1 MSGTHSARH
10 PLSTTKLR
18 RQKRRGTILILAV
31 FMMIVMMG
39 MLAMSIDV
47 GYMMNVQTE
56 LKRATD
62 SAALA
67 GAGSL
72 VEGADVAQLQSLDFM
87 LRNPVG
93 SQVLMEEENREA
105 LLEAWLAEHPD
116 EFEVAVG
123 HWDPDAARHPED
135 LRFTESDVMPSTIHV
150 SASRCNVPLFFARVF
165 GRDSFDVHAESIARY
180 QPRDIAL
187 VLDFS
192 ASMNDDSE
200 LRRIYEYGEDA
211 RQAVEDN
218 LWQIYTELNP
228 SYGNLQFE
236 PDYVTLVGEP
246 PSTGCEPQITVKF
259 LENTKQVYVTS
270 TKDLSNVVLR
280 YSDGTTQKIEPLSD
294 PTGTFGDGS
303 KKITKIWVKSG
314 CNASGEGPGYGERF
328 ELSWTNHDPTVEQ
341 CLGLDTVPYPYPSGS
356 WDNYIDYVQS
366 SYYVRRAGYKKM
378 YGYMTLINYWLEKK
392 PKYSQTPDLWQ
403 ASAQPVTAVKDAVGV
418 FMTYIQEVDC
428 EDRVALVVYN
438 DYSQNA
444 ILEQTLTE
452 DFAAVEDIVQHR
464 QAGHYDRYTNIGA
477 GIHDAWVELDAHAR
491 TGSKKMIVL
500 MTDGQANRPS
510 GNGDGYA
517 IEQAEIAASKHYPI
531 VTISLGNAADT
542 SLMQQIADISDGVH
556 FNVPGGQSVTDYEDD
571 LLGVFRQIA
580 DDRPLILVK

>member
-10 PLSTTKLR
+10 SLSTTKLR
-18 RQKRRGTILILAV
+18 RQKRRGTILILAA

-72 VEGADVAQLQSLDFM
+72 IEGADVAQLQSLDFM

-93 SQVLMEEENREA
+93 SQVLIEQENREA
-105 LLEAWLAEHPD
+105 LLQAWLAEHPD

-123 HWDPDAARHPED
+123 HWDPDTRTFSQSEQ
-135 LRFTESDVMPSTIHV
+135 EPSTIHV
-150 SASRCNVPLFFARVF
+150 IASRNNVPLFFGRVF
-165 GRDSFDVHAESIARY
+165 GRDSFDVQAESIARY

-200 LRRIYEYGEDA
+200 LRRIHEYGEDA
-211 RQAVEDN
+211 RQAIEDN
-218 LWQIYTELNP
+218 LWQIYLELGSP
-228 SYGNLQFE
+228 TYGNMQFE
-236 PDYVTLVGEP
+236 PQYISSTNTDTIKQTLG
-246 PSTGCEPQITVKF
+246 
-259 LENTKQVYVTS
+259 
-270 TKDLSNVVLR
+270 LR
-280 YSDGTTQKIEPLSD
+280 YYYWGWRD
-294 PTGTFGDGS
+294 
-303 KKITKIWVKSG
+303 V
-314 CNASGEGPGYGERF
+314 A
-328 ELSWTNHDPTVEQ
+328 
-341 CLGLDTVPYPYPSGS
+341 YPYPSGS
-356 WDNYIDYVQS
+356 WDGYINYVK
-366 SYYVRRAGYKKM
+366 SYYGYPKKAGYYKK
-378 YGYMTLINYWLEKK
+378 YGYMTLINYWLEQK

-403 ASAQPVTAVKDAVGV
+403 VSAQPVTAVKDAVSV
-418 FMTYIQEVDC
+418 FMSYIQEVDC
-428 EDRVALVVYN
+428 EDRVGLVLYN
-438 DYSQNA
+438 DYYQNA

-452 DFAAVEDIVQHR
+452 DFATIEDIVEHR
-464 QAGHYDRYTNIGA
+464 QAGHYDLYTNIGA
-477 GIHDAWVELDAHAR
+477 GIHDAWVELDANAR
-491 TGSKKMIVL
+491 IGSKKMIVL

-510 GNGDGYA
+510 YNASGYA
-517 IEQAEIAASKHYPI
+517 IEQAQIAASKHYPI

-542 SLMQQIADISDGVH
+542 GLMQQIADISDGVH
-556 FNVPGGQSVTDYEDD
+556 FNVPGGESVTDYEDD
-571 LLGVFRQIA
+571 LLAVFRQIA